1 MKVEN
6 TVTVITG
13 GASGLGE
20 ATARYLLGNG
30 ARGVVLLDMNV
41 ERGAALENEL
51 GERALFVQ
59 TDISDMDGVQHAVD
73 AALERFGAIHA
84 MVAAAAIPG
93 PSKLITRNGPID
105 MGKFDRV
112 IKVNVYGILHVMRAA
127 VTAMMGNEPNEDGE
141 RGVVINVASGAAF
154 EGQIGQIAYSAS
166 KAALVGMTM
175 PLARELAAHGVRVV
189 TIAPGAFDTPIYEG
203 VPPEVKAGMVDLVLF
218 PKRLGK
224 PSEFALFVEEI
235 IRNPLHNGRTY
246 RFDGGAILPAKS

>member
-1 MKVEN
+1 MKIEN
-6 TVTVITG
+6 MVTVITG

-20 ATARYLLGNG
+20 ASARHLLEKG
-30 ARGVVLLDMNV
+30 ARGVVLLDLNAG
-41 ERGAALENEL
+41 RGAALEKEL
-51 GERALFVQ
+51 GARALFVQ
-59 TDISDMDGVQHAVD
+59 TDITDMDAVQRAVD
-73 AALERFGAIHA
+73 AALDRFGAVHA
-84 MVAAAAIPG
+84 VVAAAAIPG

-105 MGKFDRV
+105 MGKFDNV
-112 IKVNVYGILHVMRAA
+112 MKVNVYGTLHVMRAA
-127 VTAMMGNEPNEDGE
+127 VQSMLKNAPNEDGE
-141 RGVVINVASGAAF
+141 RGVVINVASGAAY

-175 PLARELAAHGVRVV
+175 PLARELAAHGVRVM
-189 TIAPGAFDTPIYEG
+189 TIAPGAFDTPIYEN
-203 VPPEVKAGMVDLVLF
+203 VPSEVKAGMVDLVLF